1 MAEIKTVQEAVEN
14 IKDGMKVMTAGFLGV
29 GTPLKMIDALAET
42 DVKNLT
48 LIQAVSAHP
57 GETHDIGKLVANKQ
71 IKKFVGA
78 HVGTCPEIQE
88 QYNARELEVEFI
100 PMGTIVECIR
110 AGGAGLGAVITPT
123 GLGTEIEKGREKLTV
138 EGKEYLVFPPLKA
151 DVAIIKGY
159 KADKL
164 GNIIYRGTTK
174 GTNTIMALAA
184 DLVIAE
190 VDEIVEV
197 GEIPADDVNTPGILV
212 DIIVKGDSFEDRKKY
227 FEDLWVRTKKM
238 K

>member
-1 MAEIKTVQEAVEN
+1 MAKIKTVEEAVEN
-14 IKDGMKVMTAGFLGV
+14 IKDGMKIMTAGFLGV
-29 GTPLKMIDALAET
+29 GAPLKMIDALAET

-78 HVGTCPEIQE
+78 HIGTCPEIQE
-88 QYNARELEVEFI
+88 QYNAGTLEVEFI

-123 GLGTEIEKGREKLTV
+123 GLGTDIEKGKDKLIV
-138 EGKEYLVFPPLKA
+138 DGKEYLVFPAIKA
-151 DVAIIKGY
+151 DVALIKGY

-164 GNIIYRGTTK
+164 GNIVYRGTTK
-174 GTNTIMALAA
+174 GTNTSMALAA

-197 GEIPADDVNTPGILV
+197 GEIPPDSVGTPGMLV
-212 DIIVKGDSFEDRKKY
+212 DIIVQGDSLEDRTRY
-227 FEDLWVRTKKM
+227 FEDLWIRTKKM

>member
-1 MAEIKTVQEAVEN
+1 MANIQTVEEAVKN
-14 IKDGMKVMTAGFLGV
+14 IKDGMKIMAAGFLGV
-29 GTPLKMIDALAET
+29 GAPLKMIDALAET
-42 DVKNLT
+42 NVKDLT

-57 GETHDIGKLVANKQ
+57 GETHDIGKLVKNKQ
-71 IKKFVGA
+71 VKKFIGA
-78 HVGTCPEIQE
+78 HIGTCPEIQE
-88 QYNARELEVEFI
+88 QYNAGDLEVEFI
-100 PMGTIVECIR
+100 PMGTVVECIR
-110 AGGAGLGAVITPT
+110 AGGAGLGAVVTPT
-123 GLGTEIEKGREKLTV
+123 GLGTEVEEGRDKLVV

-151 DVAIIKGY
+151 NVAIIKGY

-197 GEIPADDVNTPGILV
+197 GEILADNVETPGILV

>member
-1 MAEIKTVQEAVEN
+1 MAKINTVQEAVEN
-14 IKDGMKVMTAGFLGV
+14 IKDGMKIMTAGFLGV
-29 GTPLKMIDALAET
+29 GAPLKIIDALAET
-42 DVKNLT
+42 GVKDLT
-48 LIQAVSAHP
+48 LIQSVSAHP

-78 HVGTCPEIQE
+78 HIGTCPEIQE
-88 QYNARELEVEFI
+88 QYKAGTLEVEFI
-100 PMGTIVECIR
+100 PMGTVVECIR
-110 AGGAGLGAVITPT
+110 AGGAGLGAVVTPT
-123 GLGTEIEKGREKLTV
+123 GVGTILEKGREKMV
-138 EGKEYLVFPPLKA
+138 IDGKEYLVYPPIRA

-164 GNIIYRGTTK
+164 GNIQYRGTTK

-190 VDEIVEV
+190 VDEIVEA
-197 GEIPADDVNTPGILV
+197 GEIAPASVGTPSILV
-212 DIIVKGDSFEDRKKY
+212 DIIVKGDSLEVRRKY
-227 FEDLWVRTKKM
+227 FEELWIRTKKM